1 MGHSLYPIR
10 ILIVNNVY
18 LHLTHV
24 FSFAASF
31 YTPVCNA
38 CLLVKAHLLSVCNI
52 SLQLNIIMIAVHIQ
66 PPPPKRRRLAAT
78 VPFSG
83 HSTEIPVGIKEV
95 RHCCSTY
102 VKSSQLY

>member
-66 PPPPKRRRLAAT
+66 PPPPKRRRPAAT
-78 VPFSG
+78 IYQIFPANVAVISLPLPSA
-83 HSTEIPVGIKEV
+83 
-95 RHCCSTY
+95 Y
-102 VKSSQLY
+102 L